1 MNRRNF
7 VSASTVVSA
16 GALAVS
22 ANALAQA
29 VGAAPA
35 ASATFTASQGSTM
48 ARVMSSGT
56 LRVAGLVGEEPYF
69 RKDLASGQWSGF
81 CIDMAQ
87 DIAQNLGVKLQVVE
101 STWGNSVLDLQAN
114 KVDIS
119 FGLNPTPKRALVI
132 GFSAPLFFNTFSVVT
147 RKGFAPT
154 TWAELNDP
162 KVKIA
167 VDLGSTHELIARRY
181 APKAAITAFKTR
193 DEAILATQSGRAD
206 CFVATIFLG
215 LTALK
220 KNPQLGNFVMPRP
233 YVQASV
239 CAAVQYDNDRRFRD
253 FLDAWAVYNRSNG
266 QARQWIITALGKM
279 GIAEGDVPSEVTF

>member
-7 VSASTVVSA
+7 VNASTVASV
-16 GALAVS
+16 GALALS
-22 ANALAQA
+22 TNAIAQA

-35 ASATFTASQGSTM
+35 AAPPFNPSQGSTM

-69 RKDLASGQWSGF
+69 HKDLATGAWSGF
-81 CIDMAQ
+81 CIDMAT
-87 DIAQNLGVKLQVVE
+87 DIAKNLGTKLEVVE

-114 KVDIS
+114 KIDIS
-119 FGLNPTPKRALVI
+119 FGLNPTPKRAMVI
-132 GFSAPLFFNTFSVVT
+132 AFSSPLFFNTFSVVT
-147 RKGFAPT
+147 RKGFKPS

-162 KVKIA
+162 KVNIA

-181 APKAAITAFKTR
+181 APKASITAFKTR

-220 KNPQLGNFVMPRP
+220 KNPQLGNFVMPTP
-233 YVQASV
+233 YIQASV
-239 CAAVQYDNDRRFRD
+239 CAAVQYDSDQRFRD
-253 FLDAWAVYNRSNG
+253 FLDAWAVFNRGNG
-266 QARQWIITALGKM
+266 QARQWIVTALDKI
-279 GIAEGDVPSEVTF
+279 GISESDVPAEVTF